1 MAAAP
6 ANAPVNGTVVQG
18 SAAATATG
26 IGTFGA
32 AGVATTTIAVSS
44 TANVI
49 NWGNPN
55 TAATLNPNSTL
66 AGFNIGTGST
76 VDFTTAVAGGAVV
89 LNVDNSGQI
98 STLDGSLTGTGVNV
112 FVANANGIVVGSGA
126 VLTAPVL
133 GLIASDVNSSALT
146 QTTATPTIALS
157 FATAGSISVANG
169 ANINGGGVNSVL
181 IAGAGTVNI
190 AGTSSGLISPN
201 LVIDGGV
208 SGLYDSSVPSFTATS
223 SVGNVNLTTAATNV
237 NLNLGTAGGV
247 FTLSSVYADGNI
259 TNNGSVDLAA
269 SPEFTGTLTNN
280 GIINQAGTN
289 VLTIGNAGASI
300 LSTNGAISG
309 ATAAIY
315 ANSTIASNFGSVV
328 NNGTIAAADGFNLG
342 IAGTFTNNTGGQ
354 LNVTGAATMTD
365 SGFSNAGLVSVAS
378 LSATTVG
385 DFSNANGSFTNSGTI
400 SINGSFAVNNVAV
413 PVGNFSNSGT
423 ITVADNSTAVTPIS
437 NNIKAG
443 GTVSNSGSM
452 TFGNGSMSA
461 TTANLVVG
469 DANFSNTGTLSLITS
484 STGTSNFTVGS
495 GVSGTLAGSFS
506 AMNLS
511 NMGFTA
517 GTVAGDIAQ
526 INTNG
531 ISASNSVTL
540 SGYNVALNSSVSGA
554 SLAFVVVGGQ
564 PAPQMG
570 TLSISSGAT
579 LGSSTLVDIDAY
591 SSGFANIALA
601 GNINGGSGTVSL
613 GDLATST
620 EGLNALN
627 NVQGAGSISSATV
640 NITANGNVNNPNGG
654 GAPSNGYLKNGLL
667 INPVGGSS
675 TVTVDAT
682 GPIAQYWNLKVL
694 GNANYQ
700 SETNNFGVSGL
711 NNGANN
717 PSNNV
722 FYTPAAN
729 AGSHLIMT
737 AQGGNLTINGL
748 GSTGLGTSNGFLF
761 PGLVVAVSSGDMTI
775 VGNLNNGFSGNAPA
789 GNGILLN
796 SGGALAINGN
806 IYTNGGSLVNYWAP
820 SGVTM
825 NGLLYNVYQP
835 TNTSTGV
842 TSFANTPYLYGNF
855 PGATPSVAGGARKI
869 NLYSFVK

>member
-1 MAAAP
+1 M
-6 ANAPVNGTVVQG
+6 NGTVVQG

-32 AGVATTTIAVSS
+32 AGVAATTITVSS

-49 NWGNPN
+49 DWGNPN

-66 AGFNIGTGST
+66 AGFNIGAGSA
-76 VDFTTAVAGGAVV
+76 VDFTTTVATGAVV

-98 STLDGSLTGTGVNV
+98 STLNGTLNGGIGVNV
-112 FVANANGIVVGSGA
+112 FVANANGIVVGSTA

-146 QTTATPTIALS
+146 QTTTTPTIALS

-190 AGTSSGLISPN
+190 AGTTSTNISPN

-280 GIINQAGTN
+280 GIINQAGATT
-289 VLTIGNAGASI
+289 LAIGNTTSTSI
-300 LSTNGAISG
+300 VSTTGAISG

-354 LNVTGAATMTD
+354 LNVTGAAAMID

-378 LSATTVG
+378 LAKGNVG

-400 SINGSFAVNNVAV
+400 SINGSFAVNNVLV
-413 PVGNFSNSGT
+413 PVGDFSNSGT
-423 ITVADNSTAVTPIS
+423 ITVADNSTGTAAIS
-437 NNIKAG
+437 NDIYAG
-443 GTVSNSGSM
+443 GTVSNSGTM

-461 TTANLVVG
+461 TTVNLVVG

-554 SLAFVVVGGQ
+554 GLAFVVVGGQ

-613 GDLATST
+613 GDLATSKK
-620 EGLNALN
+620 GLNALN

-717 PSNNV
+717 PSNNG

-761 PGLVVAVSSGDMTI
+761 PGLVVAVSSGDMTV